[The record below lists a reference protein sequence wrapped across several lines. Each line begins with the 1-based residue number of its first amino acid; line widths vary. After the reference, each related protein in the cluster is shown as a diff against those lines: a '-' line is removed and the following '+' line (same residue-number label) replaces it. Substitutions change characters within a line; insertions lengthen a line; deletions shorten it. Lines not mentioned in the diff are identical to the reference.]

1 MVILICQFGNETNT
15 FAPGRT
21 EIAQLSPKGWIPGEA
36 VEELFGHTR
45 SYLGGAI
52 RAIREADVEALCAVL
67 PRPAAEAV
75 WTRFHPQDA
84 EE

>member
-1 MVILICQFGNETNT
+1 MRSSLDG
-15 FAPGRT
+15 
-21 EIAQLSPKGWIPGEA
+21 IPG
-36 VEELFGHTR
+36 VGPKRKEELRKHFGTV
-45 SYLGGAI
+45 

-75 WTRFHPQDA
+75 WHRFHPQNT